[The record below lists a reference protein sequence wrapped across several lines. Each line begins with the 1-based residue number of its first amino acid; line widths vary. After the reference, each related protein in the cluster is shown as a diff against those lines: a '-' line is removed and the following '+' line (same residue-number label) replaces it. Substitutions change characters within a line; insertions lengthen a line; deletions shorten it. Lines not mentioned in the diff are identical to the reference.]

1 MARPHKTGLD
11 YFPIDVYF
19 DEDIELL
26 EAEQGLVGFAILI
39 KLWQKIYANG
49 YYMDSKEDNILLFS
63 KKINTDINLVK
74 SVINTCLRRNIFSNN
89 IYEKY
94 KILTSCGIQ
103 KRFITACSQSKRKTI
118 SLITELILVNSDFI
132 ELITEQTTLN
142 HEFSTQSKVK
152 EKRVKEIKEK
162 DIPTLKIFGEYAI
175 QHKPNADKQDIKLK
189 YEAWVENGWKDGN
202 GKDILNWKTKILNTL
217 PHIKENKEPV
227 INKIPKRSL

>member
-103 KRFITACSQSKRKTI
+103 KRFITACSQSKRKSI
-118 SLITELILVNSDFI
+118 SLISELILVNSDFI

-142 HEFSTQSKVK
+142 HELSTQSKVK